1 MKSKT
6 CLAGL
11 MLMAGQAVADESVME
26 VIPLV
31 NRPAAEVQALVA
43 PLLDA
48 EDRVIDNGSSL
59 IVKTNPAKLGEIR
72 ALIQKL
78 DARLSNLVISVL
90 QTSSKTAAE
99 LNAEAAIAAAPNMI
113 RMRGMMGNTEDL
125 QNRQQHQQL
134 RTLEGQ
140 AAHIKTGQVRPVQN
154 YSVYDSGYGY
164 GSAVSTNTQM
174 IEASTG
180 FAVTPRLTGNQVILD
195 VEPWSDSFQR
205 NGHIETQSA
214 RTTLRANLGEWVEI
228 AGNADTE
235 QSDTRGFNS
244 FNHSTRQN
252 VLRIL
257 IKVDQAD

>member
-1 MKSKT
+1 MKSKI
-6 CLAGL
+6 CRAGL
-11 MLMAGQAVADESVME
+11 MLMAGLAVADESVME
-26 VIPLV
+26 VVPLV

-48 EDRVIDNGSSL
+48 EDRVIDNGSNL
-59 IVKTNPAKLGEIR
+59 IVKTSPAKLGEIR

-90 QTSSKTAAE
+90 QTSSKTATE

-113 RMRGMMGNTEDL
+113 RMRGMTGNTEDL

-154 YSVYDSGYGY
+154 YSVYDSGY

-235 QSDTRGFNS
+235 QSDDRGFNS
-244 FNHSTRQN
+244 FNRSTRQN